1 MAKNTKARILIID
14 DSALIVNILRD
25 ILITEYEVHT
35 VNDFQDSINIVKQ
48 VNPHLILLDIV
59 MPKIS
64 GFEIIKMIK
73 KDPMIYDIPIIFIS
87 GLKETVN
94 ESKAFEL
101 GAVDFITKPFHPS
114 IVKARVKTHIQLY
127 LYRKQIEGLAWSDG
141 LTGLY
146 NRRGYEFYIKK
157 SWTKAKREKKPLS
170 LMMIDIDCFKL
181 YNDTYG
187 HLQGDE
193 VLKVIAESI
202 VQGIDDTE
210 GNIAVRYGGEEF
222 LIILPDVQKD
232 DAIKIAQNIFDNI
245 KALRII
251 HESSKVAKYVTVSL
265 GGVTIIPDEK
275 TSITSVLNMADQMLY
290 IAKKNGRNKIEWE

>member
-1 MAKNTKARILIID
+1 MGKNSKARILIID
-14 DSALIVNILRD
+14 DSALIVSILRD
-25 ILITEYEVHT
+25 ILVTEYEIYT
-35 VNDFQDSINIVKQ
+35 VSDFQDSINIVKQ

-114 IVKARVKTHIQLY
+114 IVKARVKTHVQLY

-157 SWTKAKREKKPLS
+157 NWTKAKREKKPLS
-170 LMMIDIDCFKL
+170 LVMIDIDCL
-181 YNDTYG
+181 
-187 HLQGDE
+187 
-193 VLKVIAESI
+193 
-202 VQGIDDTE
+202 
-210 GNIAVRYGGEEF
+210 
-222 LIILPDVQKD
+222 
-232 DAIKIAQNIFDNI
+232 
-245 KALRII
+245 
-251 HESSKVAKYVTVSL
+251 
-265 GGVTIIPDEK
+265 
-275 TSITSVLNMADQMLY
+275 
-290 IAKKNGRNKIEWE
+290 